1 MKQPTYFCDHCNIE
15 KFDSEN
21 QTYKTQSFSCDTTAH
36 YRQHIDTKKH
46 ILNTL
51 ICKNLTDD
59 LIVKCKHCSIN
70 YTKEQYKQ
78 HSQRNSVL
86 WVMKDKFKESSCNH
100 FTYDGKRFADL
111 ATLRDFTEHSTKYKR
126 QRYERN
132 KIFEAAAEII
142 ENKTKWEKE
151 LHEARLRNAEK
162 QRAKFAAKKAKED
175 AKEAAKKLQKLTKR
189 KSQKTTAEI
198 LADEVVSVEN
208 NENIKLKIKPIVDS
222 HYGDAWLETGVETA
236 VEKAQRERKDFN
248 IPPEIDPDD
257 LCEECNNTTNEYLV
271 YPPEKLKRYGY
282 SLCYCGED
290 ED

>member
-21 QTYKTQSFSCDTTAH
+21 LEFEPISFECGTKAH
-36 YRQHIDTKKH
+36 WKQHIDTKKH
-46 ILNTL
+46 ILNTI
-51 ICKNLTDD
+51 ICKNLEADS
-59 LIVKCKHCSIN
+59 VVECKHCGIN

-78 HSQRNSVL
+78 HTLRNSVL
-86 WVMKDKFKESSCNH
+86 WTMKTPKNIYCDSKCND
-100 FTYDGKRFADL
+100 FNYEGKRFNNIKIMKEYIEQSNRYKK
-111 ATLRDFTEHSTKYKR
+111 TQTKKL
-126 QRYERN
+126 
-132 KIFEAAAEII
+132 K
-142 ENKTKWEKE
+142 
-151 LHEARLRNAEK
+151 LRNELIK
-162 QRAKFAAKKAKED
+162 LLDDED
-175 AKEAAKKLQKLTKR
+175 AKAELYEIRRQQQKDKEKVEYDKKKESKR
-189 KSQKTTAEI
+189 VKEEKEKERKE
-198 LADEVVSVEN
+198 LN
-208 NENIKLKIKPIVDS
+208 KNPKPNIKMIINDDDLHSDCSEESYDS
-222 HYGDAWLETGVETA
+222 ETETA